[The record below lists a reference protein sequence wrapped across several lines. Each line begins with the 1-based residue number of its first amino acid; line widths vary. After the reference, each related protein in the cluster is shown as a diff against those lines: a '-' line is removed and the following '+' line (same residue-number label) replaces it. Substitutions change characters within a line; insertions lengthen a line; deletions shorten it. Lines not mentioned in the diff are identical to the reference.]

1 MGCPRAESERAV
13 AYYRE
18 RFTDTGIFE
27 NRVIDGIPA
36 LLDTISD
43 AGAKLALATSKPQVF
58 AERILNKYG
67 LSKPFSVIVGS
78 ELDGR
83 RTDKAEV
90 VAAALQM
97 LGAEDKRKALMVGD
111 RRHDIIG
118 AHKNGIRACGVT
130 FGYSEPGELESCGA
144 DRIAD
149 SVETLRDVLIGFC
162 RTTEL

>member
-1 MGCPRAESERAV
+1 MRSADKVHRGPPLAESFERFYGLSRAESERAV

-78 ELDGR
+78 AAG
-83 RTDKAEV
+83 T
-90 VAAALQM
+90 AAAPTRQRSSQQHCKCS
-97 LGAEDKRKALMVGD
+97 AQKTNA
-111 RRHDIIG
+111 RR
-118 AHKNGIRACGVT
+118 
-130 FGYSEPGELESCGA
+130 
-144 DRIAD
+144 
-149 SVETLRDVLIGFC
+149 
-162 RTTEL
+162 